1 MAPGPN
7 RLDPRTAPKHRRF
20 VITDPTASARPPT
33 RPPTST
39 KRHVSPTLSIIFVAG
54 ILLCLVSLSAAG
66 RFETE
71 VVNFIRLAPEKQPQK
86 HVSWSSDRHYWTLKQ
101 HHPCSA
107 VTQIRILQAPY
118 KRREENDV
126 AILIEM
132 DPWTGPTTVT
142 PKKYRHC
149 ASSVAAFVC
158 DDGGGQDLM
167 ASRQPYLDGFHH
179 FKLGRWW
186 GKQV

>member
-1 MAPGPN
+1 MK
-7 RLDPRTAPKHRRF
+7 LPR
-20 VITDPTASARPPT
+20 DGARPKQA
-33 RPPTST
+33 RPAHCTQAPAICHHRPDRQPARQPPPNDTYLQLCQSYLL
-39 KRHVSPTLSIIFVAG
+39 PEFFFVWSHYP
-54 ILLCLVSLSAAG
+54 LLVG
-66 RFETE
+66 
-71 VVNFIRLAPEKQPQK
+71 
-86 HVSWSSDRHYWTLKQ
+86 HYWTLKQ

-142 PKKYRHC
+142 PKKYHHC

>member
-66 RFETE
+66 
-71 VVNFIRLAPEKQPQK
+71 
-86 HVSWSSDRHYWTLKQ
+86 HYWTLKQ

-142 PKKYRHC
+142 PKKYHDC

-167 ASRQPYLDGFHH
+167 ASRQPYIDGFHH